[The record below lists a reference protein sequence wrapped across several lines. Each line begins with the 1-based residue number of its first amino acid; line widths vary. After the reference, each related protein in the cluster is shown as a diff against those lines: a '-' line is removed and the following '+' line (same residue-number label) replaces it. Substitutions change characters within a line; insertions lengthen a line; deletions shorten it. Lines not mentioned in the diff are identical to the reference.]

1 MKKTISIILSIA
13 LAFCLFIIPTKANE
27 IDTPPDDPIGPDE
40 YTELYVTS
48 TTYGTS
54 TWYYVT
60 DARIKVRP
68 RITSGILRV
77 SGSNVYSYSVGEY
90 ADIMG
95 FESDVYTTSQAHASL
110 TNVVYSYSSG
120 VVTVKFNVH
129 VWVGSVTN
137 STTSGQI
144 TLTLPYQIY

>member
-1 MKKTISIILSIA
+1 MKKFITVLFSLVIIFGLSVS
-13 LAFCLFIIPTKANE
+13 LLKANE
-27 IDTPPDDPIGPDE
+27 IETPPDDPIGPDE

-77 SGSNVYSYSVGEY
+77 SGNNVYSYSVGEY

-95 FESDVYTTSQAHASL
+95 FESEVYTTSQAHASL